1 MASIHFGLK
10 LVSGPDNIRAFQKDA
25 TSTSLW
31 KKGDI
36 LTLDSD
42 GYVTPKTA
50 AGTTVADIETAILG
64 VAVTTEAYDANA
76 ETNNVHVPVHV
87 IMPEQ
92 VWSIKVEDGYRAND
106 YEVGTG
112 SKLGYY
118 GTTTTDY
125 DIGYASGETARTVT
139 TDDFYFLE
147 VAADATASSGA
158 TVVALPNRNI
168 GDDLDYGGRVHIRFN
183 PLACML
189 ITG

>member
-1 MASIHFGLK
+1 MSIHFGLK
-10 LVSGPDNIRAFQKDA
+10 LINGPDNIRSFQKDSE
-25 TSTSLW
+25 STSLW
-31 KKGDI
+31 TKGDL

-42 GYVTPKTA
+42 GYVTPRTA
-50 AGTTVADIETAILG
+50 AGTTVADLETAFLG
-64 VAVTTEAYDANA
+64 VAMTTEAYDTNA
-76 ETNNVHVPVHV
+76 ETNNTYVPVMV
-87 IMPEQ
+87 ITPEQ

-112 SKLGYY
+112 SKIGYY
-118 GTTTTDY
+118 GTTTTAY

-147 VAADATASSGA
+147 AAADATDAKGA

-168 GDDLDYGGRVHIRFN
+168 GDDLDYGGRVHVRFN